1 MYNELLGL
9 YQAAQMGQS
18 LYGKGKSLY
27 DKSKGFGEDLLNPD
41 LQNPDFGGL
50 EASPTFMAGRQ
61 KLIGAPGVEA
71 EANAL
76 PPVFAGQTPAFTPPP
91 QMFGTP
97 DVGGVEL
104 GTSLAQREE
113 SARAQKEAAE
123 RADFASR
130 GFNYYA
136 PGIGYKGELKGGGTV
151 SMPTAKGSS
160 FEQEQL
166 HRADMEEM
174 SRAIQMG
181 QAQQALQSAS
191 LTPQDLARNASL
203 AKTQYR
209 IDPVKQQ
216 AWKMG
221 QRMVAQ
227 KQAAM
232 AKALAD
238 SAGDAEKFAAAKA
251 RIDETFGELD
261 YSNLLAWTLGQRAVE
276 GGYGAI
282 E

>member
-1 MYNELLGL
+1 MLDLLAMYNVG
-9 YQAAQMGQS
+9 QMGKS

-27 DKSKGFGEDLLNPD
+27 DKAKGFGEDFMNPD
-41 LQNPDFGGL
+41 LENPESVYG
-50 EASPTFMAGRQ
+50 PTIAAGRQ
-61 KLIGAPGVEA
+61 SLIGPPGLDA
-71 EANAL
+71 AAGAL
-76 PPVFAGQTPAFTPPP
+76 PAVKTPMMGPVESPPS
-91 QMFGTP
+91 MMTMP
-97 DVGGVEL
+97 DAGGVSL

-130 GFNYYA
+130 GFSYYA
-136 PGIGYKGELKGGGTV
+136 PGVGFKGELKGGGTV

-166 HRADMEEM
+166 HRTDMEEM
-174 SRAIQMG
+174 GRAIEMG
-181 QAQQALQSAS
+181 QAQQALGTSQ
-191 LTPQDLARNASL
+191 LTSQQLAQQAAL

-209 IDPVKQQ
+209 VDPIKEQ
-216 AWKMG
+216 AWRMG
-221 QRMVAQ
+221 QRMVRQ

-232 AKALAD
+232 AKAVQDSGGDPEKLAQ
-238 SAGDAEKFAAAKA
+238 AKA

-276 GGYGAI
+276 GGFSLGS